1 MVVRRRALCAPLVA
15 VLLAGCGGGQ
25 AGEPASGGGA
35 QAAVSDGVRQQA
47 ESLCVESTG
56 RLEGVSWPADS
67 DVSVASAAPA
77 LEETVQ
83 IHRGLLDGLAQ
94 LPAAGTDR
102 AALDELASAGGTLV
116 DALELMRQASYDGD
130 SSAFSAAFE
139 EVALRAQEAA
149 DTAAR
154 LGMPGC
160 YVAA

>member
-25 AGEPASGGGA
+25 AGEPAPGGGA
-35 QAAVSDGVRQQA
+35 EAAVSDGVRQQA
-47 ESLCVESTG
+47 ESLCVQSTG
-56 RLEGVSWPADS
+56 RLDGVTWPADE
-67 DVSVASAAPA
+67 DVTVASAAPA

-83 IHRGLLDGLAQ
+83 IHRGLLDGLSQ
-94 LPAAGTDR
+94 LPADGADR

-116 DALELMRQASYDGD
+116 DALEGMQQASADGNEE
-130 SSAFSAAFE
+130 AFYAAFE

-149 DTAAR
+149 DTGAR
-154 LGMPGC
+154 LGMPSC